1 MLAAS
6 SSFALGQAIPGATR
20 RLDIQAGGLFTYAV
34 PDYTPQNA
42 IGYGIFG
49 DVDFT
54 PHWGAELAFNSIE
67 ILQHSPA
74 KEWTFEYGAR
84 YHRDYGRYSPYLKAS
99 GGYGQFNFA
108 PVFYQHGTDDDYNL
122 ISFGGGV
129 DITLTN
135 RFGIRAGAEYQHW
148 FTGSDV
154 GTPGSG
160 GPGEDLYLP
169 HGLTPALFQ
178 VGVTY
183 HITGGEKIQ

>member
-6 SSFALGQAIPGATR
+6 SSFALGQAIPAATR
-20 RLDIQAGGLFTYAV
+20 KIDIQAGGLFTYAV

-54 PHWGAELAFNSIE
+54 RHWGAELAFNSIE

-74 KEWTFEYGAR
+74 KEWTFEYGVR

-129 DITLTN
+129 DIALTN
-135 RFGIRAGAEYQHW
+135 RLGIRAGAEYQHW
-148 FTGSDV
+148 FTGSVV
-154 GTPGSG
+154 GPPGSG
-160 GPGEDLYLP
+160 GPGQDVYLP
-169 HGLTPALFQ
+169 DGLTPALFQ

-183 HITGGEKIQ
+183 HITGSEKIQ